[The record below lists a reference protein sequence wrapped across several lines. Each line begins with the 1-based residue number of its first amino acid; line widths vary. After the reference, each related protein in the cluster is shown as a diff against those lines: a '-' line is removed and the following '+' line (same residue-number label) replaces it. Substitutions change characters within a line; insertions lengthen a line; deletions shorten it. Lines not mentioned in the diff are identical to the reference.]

1 MANLTADLGRFLA
14 KIQFDD
20 LPADS
25 LPLVRDAY
33 TDTVGVIMVGID
45 EPVVE
50 IARRTFIE
58 QDSAREA
65 RICLSSIYA
74 SAPNAAL
81 IGGVAA
87 HAHDYDDQSLSG
99 HPSAVMVPA
108 LLAEGE
114 VLGSSGRDLVTGYV
128 AGYEVWA
135 ELLRRSSSYHRK
147 GWHPTSV
154 FGVIAAAAA
163 TAVLHRLPAKRAA
176 TALAIAASHAGGLAA
191 NFGTMTKPYHAG
203 RAARD
208 GLVATRLA
216 AAGMTAGANT
226 LENPQGF
233 LTAVSSDMTPD
244 RDSPARAGMDW
255 YLLRQR
261 LCIKKYPT
269 CYFMHRSFDA
279 VVKIL
284 AARKV
289 EPDDIAE
296 IEVTMGKGQTSVL
309 VNERPRTGLEAK
321 FSEQFAMAAAAIL
334 GHMDVADLTDA
345 VVQRSDIQSFFPK
358 IMLKA
363 VDEYDARDPAHS
375 PTERVVIRLNSGE
388 LLDSGP
394 IVKIRGHAYD
404 PLSRDELWEKFR
416 SCTARTH
423 AEKDANQ
430 LFELLQSIDVL
441 RSARDLPSCEM
452 IFGKARQQKTI
463 PLASAIGARC
473 NAAGPASA

>member
-1 MANLTADLGRFLA
+1 MSNLTADLGKFLA

-20 LPADS
+20 LPTDS
-25 LPLVRDAY
+25 LALVRDAF
-33 TDTVGVIMVGID
+33 TDTIGVIMVGIE

-58 QDSAREA
+58 QDTGREA
-65 RICLSSIYA
+65 RTCLSSVYA

-87 HAHDYDDQSLSG
+87 HALDYDDQSLSG

-114 VLGSSGRDLVTGYV
+114 MLGSSGRDLVTAYV

-135 ELLRRSSSYHRK
+135 ELLRRSSNYHRK

-154 FGVIAAAAA
+154 FGVVGAAAA
-163 TAVLHRLPAKRAA
+163 TAVLHRPPADRAA
-176 TALAIAASHAGGLAA
+176 TALAIAASHAGGLGA

-216 AAGMTAGANT
+216 VAGMTAGADA

-233 LTAVSSDMTPD
+233 LTAFSPDMTPD
-244 RDSPARAGMDW
+244 RDSPTRVGTEW
-255 YLLRQR
+255 YLVRQR

-279 VVKIL
+279 AVKML
-284 AARKV
+284 TARKV
-289 EPDDIAE
+289 KPHDIAE

-309 VNERPRTGLEAK
+309 VNERPQTGLEAK

-358 IMLKA
+358 VKLNP
-363 VDEYDARDPAHS
+363 VDEYDPRDPAHS

-388 LLDSGP
+388 MLDSGT
-394 IVKIRGHAYD
+394 IARIRGHAYD

-423 AEKDANQ
+423 AEKDAKR
-430 LFELLQSIDVL
+430 LFETLQSIDTL
-441 RSARDLPSCEM
+441 PSARDLPSCNR
-452 IFGKARQQKTI
+452 IFVKDGRKKLS
-463 PLASAIGARC
+463 PLTSAV
-473 NAAGPASA
+473 AGR